1 MSPTLICR
9 VLFSGS
15 KGVEFTLSAN
25 KIRVHCDICNEPV
38 EFEVSQEKL
47 NEQQGGILKVTL
59 AHGEPLHAITVYVD
73 KNRRVRGVESSDSF
87 QMDGNRSE
95 SFVPASEL
103 AESLSDQMGEPCYQ
117 ALYGYDEVK
126 EREATSFV
134 LDKTILKTV
143 CESGTICLSV
153 IRQKVDFLEKAL
165 GSKIDLKQVESVC
178 ERYVQEGL
186 IKRT

>member
-1 MSPTLICR
+1 M
-9 VLFSGS
+9 
-15 KGVEFTLSAN
+15 SAN
-25 KIRVHCDICNEPV
+25 KIRVHCDICNGSV

-47 NEQQGGILKVTL
+47 NEQQGGILKVML
-59 AHGEPLHAITVYVD
+59 AHGDPLHAITVYVD
-73 KNRRVRGVESSDSF
+73 KNRRIRGVESSDSF
-87 QMDGNRSE
+87 QMDGTRAE
-95 SFVPASEL
+95 SFVSATEVAENLSE
-103 AESLSDQMGEPCYQ
+103 QMGEPCYQ
-117 ALYGYDEVK
+117 ALYVFDELK

-134 LDKTILKTV
+134 LDKTILKTI

-186 IKRT
+186 IKRI